1 MTHTTLRGRGQVTL
15 PSDIRNALHL
25 EEGDEVDFAIVG
37 PDTVVEPGDVLVRG
51 MRMIP
56 VDQAW
61 FWTESWQAGEREVDE
76 QIKAGEGTFFGSDEE
91 FLAALDEELR

>member
-1 MTHTTLRGRGQVTL
+1 MSRTTLRGRGQLTL
-15 PSDIRNALHL
+15 PADIKSAMHL
-25 EEGDEVDFAIVG
+25 QEGDEVEFC
-37 PDTVVEPGDVLVRG
+37 VVEPGCEVEPGAVVMRG
-51 MRMIP
+51 LRMIP

-76 QIKAGEGTFFGSDEE
+76 QIRAGEGTFFGSDEE